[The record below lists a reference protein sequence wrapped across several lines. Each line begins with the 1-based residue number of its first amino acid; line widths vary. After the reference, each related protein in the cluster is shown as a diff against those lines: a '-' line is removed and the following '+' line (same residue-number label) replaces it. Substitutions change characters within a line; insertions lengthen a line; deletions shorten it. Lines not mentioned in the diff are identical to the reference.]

1 MYIKNA
7 KWRGKNE
14 GGLALRLTLPSF
26 GNKYSDLNVLIAA
39 CFPFFSLAYCLD
51 GCPVDRDVWN
61 IQWFSTDPGTK
72 QMQPCGA
79 ELNAGELT

>member
-26 GNKYSDLNVLIAA
+26 GNKYSDLNVLIVA
-39 CFPFFSLAYCLD
+39 CFPSFSLAYCLD

>member
-1 MYIKNA
+1 VVA
-7 KWRGKNE
+7 
-14 GGLALRLTLPSF
+14 
-26 GNKYSDLNVLIAA
+26 YSYV
-39 CFPFFSLAYCLD
+39 CFLSFSLTYRLD

-79 ELNAGELT
+79 ELTGELTWEV

>member
-1 MYIKNA
+1 MVA
-7 KWRGKNE
+7 
-14 GGLALRLTLPSF
+14 
-26 GNKYSDLNVLIAA
+26 YSYV
-39 CFPFFSLAYCLD
+39 CFLSFSLTYRLD

-79 ELNAGELT
+79 ELTGELTWEV